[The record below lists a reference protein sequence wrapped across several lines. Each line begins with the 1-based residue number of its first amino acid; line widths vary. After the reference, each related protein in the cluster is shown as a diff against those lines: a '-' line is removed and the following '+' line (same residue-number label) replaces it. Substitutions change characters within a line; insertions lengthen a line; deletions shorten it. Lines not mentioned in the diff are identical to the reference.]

1 MVAVATTTQGVTTY
15 SAVPLEGLVARDPL
29 PFSLYLRTS
38 EHTWVLYQPATTQ
51 LDDSHLG
58 RLTAEGVRQLFIRDS
73 DRGAY
78 FARVETAIDR
88 VLLER
93 TMPIERRADVL
104 FGVATRV
111 ADDLLAAVPDRATLQ
126 RAQKVMM
133 ATSGFLL
140 RETQGFAAL
149 RRVLTASPGL
159 AAHSL
164 TVSFLSMGL
173 ARIVLGAD
181 GGTLLHAG
189 LAGMLHDVGK
199 IGHEH
204 LDHDPEHTTRGA
216 DYLRGLNLPAP
227 IVDAARCHH
236 ERWDGSGFPSGL
248 RGDRIPELA
257 RIVGLVNTFD
267 KIYSAQQP
275 RIGVFDALRI
285 LAQAY
290 RGCFDERLAVG
301 LVKLFR

>member
-1 MVAVATTTQGVTTY
+1 MTTY
-15 SAVPLEGLVARDPL
+15 SAVPLEGLVAKEPL
-29 PFSLYLRTS
+29 PFGLYLRTS
-38 EHTWVLYQPATTQ
+38 EHTWVLYQPKSTQ
-51 LDDSHLG
+51 LDESHLG
-58 RLTAEGVRQLFIRDS
+58 RLTAEGVHQLFIRDA
-73 DRGAY
+73 DRAAY

-88 VLLER
+88 ILLER
-93 TMPIERRADVL
+93 TMPLERRADVL
-104 FGVATRV
+104 YGVAARV
-111 ADDLLAAVPDRATLQ
+111 ADELLAAVPDRPTLQ

-149 RRVLTASPGL
+149 RRMLSASPGL

-181 GGTLLHAG
+181 AGTLLHAG
-189 LAGMLHDVGK
+189 MAGMLHDVGK
-199 IGHEH
+199 IGHEG
-204 LDHDPEHTTRGA
+204 LDHDPDHTTRGA
-216 DYLRGLNLPAP
+216 DYLRGLAVPGP

-236 ERWDGSGFPSGL
+236 ERWDGSGFPNGL
-248 RGDRIPELA
+248 RGNQIPELA
-257 RIVGLVNTFD
+257 RVVGLVNTFD
-267 KIYSAQQP
+267 KVYSGQQP

-290 RGCFDERLAVG
+290 RGCFDDRMAVG